1 MFRWMTL
8 GVVPAFIVGALYWQL
23 QPDFTPARAA
33 AAPIEPVPAPQTR
46 AEVERRPTSL
56 DDKCF
61 RRGTAISEK
70 LGEGCRI
77 LVRTPF
83 VLAGDL
89 REAELERHYRETILT
104 TARAL
109 FVSYFDTEP
118 HEPITI
124 LICSA
129 DESYQKYAQLLD
141 GNPRVAYSGYYERGD
156 RRVVINAATGNGT
169 LAHELTHALAHF
181 DFPEMPEWFDEGLAS
196 LHEQSEFSDDGLR
209 IVGQSNWR
217 LRFLVPAIRNG
228 ELQPLESLLQ
238 AQRVR
243 SEEQAVDY
251 AQARYLCLYLQQKN
265 MLVPFYRKFRESADV
280 DPTGRRALCRLF
292 GVDSINEVDRDFQKW
307 ALSLSRVG
315 L

>member
-1 MFRWMTL
+1 M
-8 GVVPAFIVGALYWQL
+8 IVGGLYWQL
-23 QPDFTPARAA
+23 QPDFTSARAA
-33 AAPIEPVPAPQTR
+33 AAHVEPAPVPQSHS
-46 AEVERRPTSL
+46 ESDKRPTSL

-61 RRGTAISEK
+61 RKGTEISGT
-70 LGEGCRI
+70 LGDGCRVV
-77 LVRTPF
+77 VRTPF

-89 REAELERHYRETILT
+89 PEAELERHYRETIMT

-118 HEPITI
+118 DEPITI
-124 LICSA
+124 LICA
-129 DESYQKYAQLLD
+129 GDESYQKYAQLLD
-141 GNPRVAYSGYYERGD
+141 GNPRVAYSGYYERDD
-156 RRVVINAATGNGT
+156 RRVVINSATGNGT

-181 DFPEMPEWFDEGLAS
+181 DFPDMPEWFDEGLAS

-228 ELQPLESLLQ
+228 QLQPLESLLQ
-238 AQRVR
+238 STRVR

-265 MLVPFYRKFRESADV
+265 MLVPFYRKFRESTEL

-292 GVDSINEVDRDFQKW
+292 GVDSINDVDRDFQKW